1 MTTSR
6 HIILSQNG
14 CAKVLKDW
22 TEQQGIELVSPESK
36 QELIDQTQGLVVLHE
51 NHTFSKEMQETM
63 DLFEKNH
70 KPIHKVDINGTL
82 SAISGNL
89 LMWLDLNKVKT
100 LALIGGEELE
110 KNENLQRFLEKVS

>member
-1 MTTSR
+1 MTTIR

-22 TEQQGIELVSPESK
+22 SAQLGIDLLVPESK
-36 QELIDQTQGLVVLHE
+36 QDLIEQGQGLVVLHE

-63 DLFEKNH
+63 ELFEKNH

-89 LMWLDLNKVKT
+89 TMWIEMNKIHTPVI
-100 LALIGGEELE
+100 IGGEELE

>member
-22 TEQQGIELVSPESK
+22 TEQRQIELVSPESK
-36 QELIDQTQGLVVLHE
+36 QELIDQAHGLVVLHE

-89 LMWLDLNKVKT
+89 LMWLELNKVKT